1 MKVRH
6 LFLWSFFLTLY
17 GCSGQ
22 VVSKDFPYDIANA
35 NKKYNLTK
43 ELHEISGLSF
53 SSKKKLYCIQDEK
66 GIVYSYDLKKNA
78 IHKEINFG
86 KDNDFEGVALVGKKL
101 YALKSNGTLYKIQHF
116 NHSEKMKV
124 TKITTFLNEKDDSEG
139 LCYDKENN
147 QLLIA
152 CKRSPNKN
160 KDLKHIYRFD
170 LAGQELIKEPYLII
184 NVEDVYEMKKSGN
197 TQKKYDKAM
206 HKMGANNTI
215 FNPSG
220 IAIHPFTND
229 IYIISAEGNTLVV
242 LDNLGKIIHTIHLKK
257 SLFKQPE
264 GITFDSKGT
273 MYISNEGHGEKA
285 TIKSF
290 KYISN

>member
-1 MKVRH
+1 MKVSH
-6 LFLWSFFLTLY
+6 FFLWLFLFSLY

-22 VVSKDFPYDIANA
+22 IISEYFPYDISNA
-35 NKKYNLTK
+35 NKKYNLPK
-43 ELHEISGLSF
+43 ELHEISGLSY
-53 SSKKKLYCIQDEK
+53 SSKKKLYCVQDEK

-78 IHKEINFG
+78 IHKEIKFG

-116 NHSEKMKV
+116 NHPEKMKI
-124 TKITTFLNEKDDSEG
+124 TKITTFLDEKYDSEG
-139 LCYDKENN
+139 LCFDEENN
-147 QLLIA
+147 QLLVA
-152 CKRSPNKN
+152 CKRTPNKDKN
-160 KDLKHIYRFD
+160 LKYIYRFD
-170 LAGQELIKEPYLII
+170 LETQQLIKKPFLKIK
-184 NVEDVYEMKKSGN
+184 VDDVYDMKNASS
-197 TQKKYDKAM
+197 TQKKYDKVM
-206 HKMGANNTI
+206 GKIGANNTV

-220 IAIHPFTND
+220 IAIHPFTSD
-229 IYIISAEGNTLVV
+229 VYIVSAEGNTLVV
-242 LDNLGKIIHTIHLKK
+242 VNREGKLKYVVDLKK